1 MTADNQFGNYLR
13 NLRES
18 REPLITQEKL
28 GELVSRNKMT
38 INLIENGKND
48 PPKGELLE
56 AFIKALNLTDKEILK
71 FRDLAAIA
79 RGAVPS
85 DILDYFNDNEALR
98 NAIRRAKD
106 KGLTNTDWEKL
117 IK

>member
-1 MTADNQFGNYLR
+1 MDNNQVYFKGIKEKIIEYINFA
-13 NLRES
+13 EF
-18 REPLITQEKL
+18 EILIA
-28 GELVSRNKMT
+28 
-38 INLIENGKND
+38 I
-48 PPKGELLE
+48 
-56 AFIKALNLTDKEILK
+56 AWFTDKEIIK

-85 DILDYFNDNEALR
+85 DILDYFNGNEALR

>member
-1 MTADNQFGNYLR
+1 MPSDNQFGNYLR
-13 NLRES
+13 ELRES
-18 REPLITQEKL
+18 RESVITQEKL
-28 GELVSRNKMT
+28 GELVRRNKMT

-56 AFIKALNLTDKEILK
+56 AIIKALNLTDKEKIK
-71 FRDLAAIA
+71 FRDMAAIA

-85 DILDYFNDNEALR
+85 DILDYFNGSEALR

-106 KGLTNTDWEKL
+106 KGLTDADWEKL
-117 IK
+117 I